1 MSEINNKEIDNK
13 EIDNREK
20 GTFTIIKS
28 RKTLVLS
35 YICATTFMLLL
46 TIGCLIYFDKLTAAN
61 ENKLMGEKYK
71 TYNHYYVLI
80 TNDRKSS
87 FWQTVYEGA
96 KEEAQKENSY
106 IEMLGNN
113 LSEEYSS
120 EDLMQI
126 AIDSKVDGII
136 LEANESSEMAIL
148 INKANAAG
156 IPVITALE
164 DNKASTRKSFVG
176 VNSYNLGRAYGE
188 QVCGIEDMTSN
199 NSNDLDGTT
208 VMVLMK
214 ANADDTSQ
222 NIIFTGISDAIKNS
236 ANKSR
241 LTNVEAVAIS
251 NDGAFA
257 AEESIRD
264 IFMNQENIPD
274 IIICMNELN
283 TTCVYQAVVD
293 YNKVGKIN
301 IIGYYDSDTICRA
314 IERNVIYAT
323 ISVNTKQ
330 LGMNC
335 VSALDEYK
343 ESGHVSEYFSVD
355 ILLIT
360 SDNVSEYLGDA
371 DEPHKE

>member
-1 MSEINNKEIDNK
+1 MSKTNNKKKHTSTRI
-13 EIDNREK
+13 K
-20 GTFTIIKS
+20 G
-28 RKTLVLS
+28 RKPLVTAL
-35 YICATTFMLLL
+35 ICATICLLFL
-46 TIGCLIYFDKLTAAN
+46 TIGCLTYFNKLTTTN

-71 TYNHYYVLI
+71 TYNHYYVMI

-87 FWQTVYEGA
+87 FWQSVYEGA
-96 KEEAQKENSY
+96 KAEALKENSY

-126 AIDSKVDGII
+126 AIDSEVDGII
-136 LEANESSEMAIL
+136 LEANESSEMEAL

-156 IPVITALE
+156 IPVITALG
-164 DNKASTRKSFVG
+164 DNNASTRKSFVG
-176 VNSYNLGRAYGE
+176 VNSYNLGMAYGE
-188 QVCGIEDMTSN
+188 QVCEIEATTSN
-199 NSNDLDGTT
+199 IVNESDEKT
-208 VMVLMK
+208 VLVLMN

-222 NIIFTGISDAIKNS
+222 NIIFTGIQDAIKNS

-241 LTNVEAVAIS
+241 LTNVEAVAVS

-264 IFMNQENIPD
+264 IFMNPGNVPD
-274 IIICMNELN
+274 VIICMNELN

-293 YNKVGKIN
+293 YNKVGRIN
-301 IIGYYDSDTICRA
+301 IIGYYDSVAICKA
-314 IERNVIYAT
+314 IERNVIYST

-330 LGMNC
+330 LGMYC
-335 VSALDEYK
+335 VHALDEYK
-343 ESGHVSEYFSVD
+343 ETGHVSEYFSVD
-355 ILLIT
+355 ISLIN

-371 DEPHKE
+371 NEPHKE